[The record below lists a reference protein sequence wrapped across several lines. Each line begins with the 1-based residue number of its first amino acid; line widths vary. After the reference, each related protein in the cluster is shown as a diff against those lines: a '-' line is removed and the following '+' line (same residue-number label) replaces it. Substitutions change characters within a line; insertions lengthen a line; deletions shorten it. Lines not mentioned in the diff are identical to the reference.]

1 MKLRTHSSWLAIA
14 VVAYA
19 PAAWSQDAPPPADTL
34 PDVEVQQQQA
44 PAAQPKPKPAA
55 AKPKPKPKPQQQA
68 APAPQPS
75 VPAPQPPADDFEPIA
90 EISEPARILVNSPYG
105 ASAGAG
111 AAERAQNGSISPI
124 NPKQMLPGN
133 LQNFT
138 SAGTRVTAEG
148 LAEQRPANNHE
159 VLARIPGVVTV
170 ADDGAAR
177 HSGIGIRGSPV
188 RRSRKVLVMEDGLSI
203 NFSTY
208 LDPSTHYTPPVER
221 LESVE
226 VLRGPVVNYGP
237 LTNHG
242 VINFRNL
249 SPFGGNETVI
259 KFGLGTTEGS
269 DMSVNNFRHVHTRQ
283 NIANWGVVASY
294 SGADT
299 GGAWDN
305 EELRYNDFY
314 GAIGA
319 KGDNQDLTIA
329 AGYFRQRDQYDE
341 DNFGDGD
348 AALFANGRDKS
359 AFREGANLSSYNADF
374 WRISATHN
382 FYIDEDTTVTT
393 RAYYQHHERNRFF
406 QQSEAPD
413 PFHMRGRER
422 EYEVYGV
429 ESRAEW
435 ANRPFLMGM
444 SQDIQAG
451 IRYER
456 HQFENCNTVGAIGQI
471 LDDDTS
477 GSCNN
482 RLGNGQDPAVNG
494 PQLPG
499 FPSDRSRRADIEAN
513 AYSAFIQTAIHVTN
527 ALTVTPGL
535 RFESYDIERFSSE
548 ADGAQQAGRVT
559 SDSDN
564 ILPAIGVA
572 WEAFPNTTIY
582 AGYHQGV
589 TPAVTRG
596 PAFPLPDEKGDNF
609 QIGVRSTSL
618 KGLSF
623 DVAYFRSN
631 IDNYQIKE
639 PVTGASG
646 NNIFGAADEVEI
658 NGVEL
663 GARLESQPFTG
674 GPWNFFGEAI
684 YTYADSEIVR
694 GDDNGVDISGNTVP
708 EVPESFA
715 NLTLGFAHAIGFDA
729 SVTATYRGEFFTDA
743 INTVSDPGDS
753 EIGLVDD
760 VWLLSARANYKVP
773 NTNVTL
779 WANGQNLTDEFY
791 IADRSDGAK
800 PGVGRTIMGGFTLK
814 FD

>member
-19 PAAWSQDAPPPADTL
+19 PAAWAQETAPPPADTL
-34 PDVEVQQQQA
+34 PDVEVQQQA

-111 AAERAQNGSISPI
+111 TAERAQNGSISPI

-177 HSGIGIRGSPV
+177 HSGIGIRGSPA

-208 LDPSTHYTPPVER
+208 LDASTHYTPPTER

-242 VINFRNL
+242 VVNFRNL

-348 AALFANGRDKS
+348 AAFFANGREKATIFDGFGS
-359 AFREGANLSSYNADF
+359 LANLSSYNADF
-374 WRISATHN
+374 WRLSATHN
-382 FYIDEDTTVTT
+382 FYVDEDTTVTT
-393 RAYYQHHERNRFF
+393 RAYYQNHERNRFF
-406 QQSEAPD
+406 VNTINAPND
-413 PFHMRGRER
+413 FFMRGRER

-435 ANRPFLMGM
+435 ANRPFIMGM
-444 SQDIQAG
+444 KQDIQAG

-456 HQFENCNTVGAIGQI
+456 HQFTNCNTVGRQNEV
-471 LDDDTS
+471 LDS
-477 GSCNN
+477 GNS
-482 RLGNGQDPAVNG
+482 GNCDIFTNAAAGPFNG
-494 PQLPG
+494 
-499 FPSDRSRRADIEAN
+499 DRSRRADIEAD
-513 AYSAFIQTAIHVTN
+513 AYSVFIQTAIHVTRT
-527 ALTVTPGL
+527 LTVTPGIRL
-535 RFESYDIERFSSE
+535 ESYDIVRDSIRAE
-548 ADGAQQAGRVT
+548 APQENGRTT
-559 SDSDN
+559 SDHDHV
-564 ILPAIGVA
+564 LPSIALA
-572 WEAFPNTTIY
+572 WEALPNTTVY
-582 AGYHQGV
+582 AGFHQGI
-589 TPAVTRG
+589 TPQITRG

-609 QIGVRSTSL
+609 QIGVRSTAM
-618 KGLSF
+618 KGFTF
-623 DVAYFRSN
+623 DIAYFHSR
-631 IDNYQIKE
+631 IDDYQIKS
-639 PVTGASG
+639 PVTTAGG
-646 NNIFGAADEVEI
+646 NNIFGTADEVEI

-663 GARLESQPFTG
+663 GTRLESQPFTG
-674 GPWNFFGEAI
+674 GPWNLFGEAI

-694 GDDNGVDISGNTVP
+694 GKDGGIDISGNTVP

-729 SVTATYRGEFFTDA
+729 SVTATYRGEFFTDSV
-743 INTVSDPGDS
+743 NTVSDPGDS

-800 PGVGRTIMGGFTLK
+800 PGVGRTIMGGFTLT